1 MIFFSPP
8 SVPGFG
14 NSAGFQFSLLGK
26 GGQPISE
33 LDGTAQRF
41 IGELMKRPE
50 VQYAQTSFNTR
61 YPQYEMV
68 INVPKASEAGVSVSS
83 LLSTMQ
89 GYIGGIYA
97 ADFAKYGKQYRVMV
111 QSLPG
116 SRINPGD
123 LNSFFVRTGSGQ
135 MAPVSQFLT
144 LERSYGPQF
153 VTRFNLFSS
162 VDITGASNPG
172 FSTGDAIKAVQ
183 QVAQSTLS
191 TSYGIDYSGLTR
203 EEINSGS
210 QTLIIFALSLVFVYF
225 ILSAQYESYI
235 IPLSVIIS
243 LPMGVMG
250 AYFGQWLFGLENNI
264 YFQIALI
271 MLVGLLAKNAILI
284 VEFGVQRRQ
293 KGESIAMAAI
303 NAAKA
308 RLRPIL
314 MTSFAFIAGMMPL
327 VYATGIGSIGNR
339 SIATGAASGLLIG
352 TILGLLVIPVLFVLF
367 QWLQEK
373 IKPLKFEK
381 NFDHEI

>member
-1 MIFFSPP
+1 
-8 SVPGFG
+8 
-14 NSAGFQFSLLGK
+14 
-26 GGQPISE
+26 
-33 LDGTAQRF
+33 
-41 IGELMKRPE
+41 
-50 VQYAQTSFNTR
+50 
-61 YPQYEMV
+61 
-68 INVPKASEAGVSVSS
+68 
-83 LLSTMQ
+83 
-89 GYIGGIYA
+89 
-97 ADFAKYGKQYRVMV
+97 
-111 QSLPG
+111 
-116 SRINPGD
+116 
-123 LNSFFVRTGSGQ
+123 